1 MQLLVFYFIFFISI
15 GNSKTINLSS
25 EIDTS
30 IANIGDVITWKV
42 IAKNSNQKNVIF
54 PDLILKGDS
63 ISIRSQQSILTDKG
77 EVGKIIEIVFWD
89 TGRFYTPQYQI
100 SILND
105 QGNVKYDLEAEKL
118 SLEIVSIISPS
129 MNQDVRPLKKPVP
142 VRGLSPF
149 KEILSIILIIIII
162 MAIFLVWKKRLK
174 NIYKKPINTYN
185 KAPIDIA
192 RYRLSNL
199 NEKGF
204 AKEFYTELSHITR
217 EFVEYTTYIRALE
230 MTTQEIIQNKDLFVF
245 NLETFN
251 DWITLLSKADMVK
264 YAKESVEYSEMTADK
279 DKVTR
284 LINNLSN

>member
-1 MQLLVFYFIFFISI
+1 MQLLAFYFIFFISI

-264 YAKESVEYSEMTADK
+264 YAKESVEHSEMTVDK

-284 LINNLSN
+284 LIDNLSN

>member
-1 MQLLVFYFIFFISI
+1 LQLLVFYFIFFISI

>member
-77 EVGKIIEIVFWD
+77 EVGRIIEIAFWD

>member
-1 MQLLVFYFIFFISI
+1 MP
-15 GNSKTINLSS
+15 KTH
-25 EIDTS
+25 
-30 IANIGDVITWKV
+30 
-42 IAKNSNQKNVIF
+42 QKNVIF

-63 ISIRSQQSILTDKG
+63 ISIRSQQSMLTDKG
-77 EVGKIIEIVFWD
+77 EVGRIIEIAFWD

-174 NIYKKPINTYN
+174 NIYKKPINTTGSHC
-185 KAPIDIA
+185 IA

-204 AKEFYTELSHITR
+204 AKEFYTEFSHNSNLD
-217 EFVEYTTYIRALE
+217 TTYIRALE
-230 MTTQEIIQNKDLFVF
+230 MTTQEIIQNKDLLF
-245 NLETFN
+245 
-251 DWITLLSKADMVK
+251 
-264 YAKESVEYSEMTADK
+264 
-279 DKVTR
+279 
-284 LINNLSN
+284 

>member
-63 ISIRSQQSILTDKG
+63 ISIRSQQSMLTDKG
-77 EVGKIIEIVFWD
+77 EVGRIIEIAFWD